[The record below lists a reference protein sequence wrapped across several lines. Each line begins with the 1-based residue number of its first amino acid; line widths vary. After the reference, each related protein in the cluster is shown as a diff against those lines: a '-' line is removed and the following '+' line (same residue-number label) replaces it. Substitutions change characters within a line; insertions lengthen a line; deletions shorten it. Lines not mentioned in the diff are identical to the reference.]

1 MRIGQWS
8 IASTKRSIL
17 NGAEIEAAEKAL
29 SLPLP
34 EMTFGNNSLVLTF
47 EPSGFGSR
55 ASIPVTSAG
64 PDSSA
69 STSAPDSS
77 VAADSQIRLAFDT
90 LTALGQVA
98 TGEGWEDRVG
108 GGVLVSMAEK
118 WSKRVLSDIPLS
130 TKPTFRP
137 SETHEIPLALL
148 ARQDPVLDRILF
160 YDDVALFED
169 ELHDNGESIL
179 NARIRVMPHSFF
191 ILSRLFVRVDN
202 VLFRIY
208 DVRVYHE
215 FGSNEIIRECSG
227 LEADYDEVK
236 LKQTDLSPL
245 DDANFVYQA
254 LGKITAAKADQEPS
268 TPSKRGKPWPG
279 LGRRVEVLT
288 LPGEVSVESASKG
301 IEQMAL

>member
-1 MRIGQWS
+1 MAAALPPTAAIPPKYSLQEGRHGTTMRIGQWS

-118 WSKRVLSDIPLS
+118 WSKR
-130 TKPTFRP
+130 
-137 SETHEIPLALL
+137 
-148 ARQDPVLDRILF
+148 
-160 YDDVALFED
+160 
-169 ELHDNGESIL
+169 
-179 NARIRVMPHSFF
+179 
-191 ILSRLFVRVDN
+191 
-202 VLFRIY
+202 
-208 DVRVYHE
+208 
-215 FGSNEIIRECSG
+215 
-227 LEADYDEVK
+227 
-236 LKQTDLSPL
+236 
-245 DDANFVYQA
+245 
-254 LGKITAAKADQEPS
+254 
-268 TPSKRGKPWPG
+268 
-279 LGRRVEVLT
+279 
-288 LPGEVSVESASKG
+288 
-301 IEQMAL
+301 